1 MTPTPRPVPRPE
13 LRPARPLHRP
23 LQAAIQAVVWTGA
36 LVFVASLLWFLYCY
50 LVRFGSNPGSGPVG
64 SAIAADVLLFS
75 IFALHHSAF
84 ARSGIKERLANAVTP
99 VIERSLYTWTASV
112 LFIAVCTW
120 WQPVPG
126 VLYQIEG
133 GGRFLFYGLQL
144 AAILLIGRASGALGV
159 LNLAGV
165 QPAFED
171 GQPDRQRPVS
181 LETGGLYGIVRHPI
195 YAGWALF
202 VFSTPVM
209 TGTHAVF
216 AVVSTAYL
224 ALAIPFEERSLRNT
238 FGSDYEAYSRK
249 VTWRMVPGLY

>member
-1 MTPTPRPVPRPE
+1 
-13 LRPARPLHRP
+13 
-23 LQAAIQAVVWTGA
+23 
-36 LVFVASLLWFLYCY
+36 VASLLWFMYCY

-64 SAIAADVLLFS
+64 SALAADVLLFS

-84 ARSGIKERLANAVTP
+84 ARSGIKERLSSAVTP

-126 VLYQIEG
+126 VLYEIQG
-133 GGRFLFYGLQL
+133 AWRFFGYGLQI
-144 AAILLIGRASGALGV
+144 AAILLIARASSALGV

-165 QPAFED
+165 QPALDAGKPE
-171 GQPDRQRPVS
+171 RQDPVS
-181 LETGGLYGIVRHPI
+181 LETGGLYGVVRHPL
-195 YAGWALF
+195 YTGWALF

-209 TGTHAVF
+209 TGTRAAF

-224 ALAIPFEERSLRNT
+224 ALAIPFEERSLRET
-238 FGSDYEAYSRK
+238 FGNDYEAYQRK
-249 VTWRMVPGLY
+249 VRWRMVPGVY